1 MEERPPQGE
10 RERLQSF
17 SPTFQLRKKRSRQK
31 QKNHEAICFFVRQEE
46 QQLLFR
52 KQENRFSRPSNYCDD
67 PMVRSRSWRTEEG
80 AVRRKPTL
88 SETHNEQRCKNIYSS
103 DKVSQKGTHSRA
115 PARAPTDAPRAPTLA
130 PLGAAAAA
138 PPPRRSTCRHNPRHT
153 FKLYSNIQRQIPHK
167 GILPTHDH
175 MTQHES
181 HSRVTSHHL
190 H

>member
-52 KQENRFSRPSNYCDD
+52 KQENRFSRPSNYCDG

-103 DKVSQKGTHSRA
+103 DKVSQKDTHSRA
-115 PARAPTDAPRAPTLA
+115 PARAPTDAPRAKPWRPSVPP
-130 PLGAAAAA
+130 PLRRHHAAAHAA
-138 PPPRRSTCRHNPRHT
+138 NNPRHT
-153 FKLYSNIQRQIPHK
+153 FKSQRQIPVK
-167 GILPTHDH
+167 GFCPH
-175 MTQHES
+175 MATCHSMSHIHES
-181 HSRVTSHHL
+181 PLTL
-190 H
+190 GL